1 MSSTSTSVKTPKL
14 GVLQLKTNFPR
25 PAGDVGNAASWG
37 DIPVVIRVVEEATGD
52 LVVGNKWGQE
62 LVDAFV
68 REGKKL
74 IEEEGVVAFVTT
86 CGFLATMHPFLVN
99 RLPYIGTSALL
110 QVTWLQQTFF
120 PGEDSKDSVGVITF
134 KKSALTVKHLISV
147 GAHPD
152 TPVYGLPEDPDPKKG
167 VFKAVLESRIP
178 YDFEGMEKEVLAA
191 AHELTSNH
199 PKVKAIVLECTNI
212 PPFSHSIHK
221 ATGLRVYDVLTLGK
235 WLYDGATPTDF
246 KALQAK
252 GL

>member
-25 PAGDVGNAASWG
+25 PAGDVGNPASWG

-134 KKSALTVKHLISV
+134 KKSAL
-147 GAHPD
+147 
-152 TPVYGLPEDPDPKKG
+152 PVHGLPEDPDPKKG

-212 PPFSHSIHK
+212 PPFSHSIHR
-221 ATGLRVYDVLTLGK
+221 ATGLRVYDVLTLGR
-235 WLYDGATPTDF
+235 WLYNGATPTDF

>member
-1 MSSTSTSVKTPKL
+1 MSSKSNTPAKTPKL

-25 PAGDVGNAASWG
+25 PVGDVGNAASWG
-37 DIPVVIRVVEEATGD
+37 NIPVVIRVVEEATGD
-52 LVVGNKWGQE
+52 LVVGGKWGQE

-68 REGKKL
+68 REGKRL

-134 KKSALTVKHLISV
+134 KKSALTEKHLTSV
-147 GAHPD
+147 GAHPE
-152 TPVYGLPEDPDPKKG
+152 TPVYGLPEDTDPKKG

-178 YDFEGMEKEVLAA
+178 YDFEGMEREVLAA

-212 PPFSHSIHK
+212 PPFSHSIHN

-235 WLYDGATPTDF
+235 WLYNGATPTDF
-246 KALQAK
+246 KPLQS
-252 GL
+252 L